1 MAFFEGNK
9 MTGGYGDGADIIN
22 SCTINVNKGE
32 IVAILGPN
40 GAGKSTAMKAMLGLL
55 NLKSGNVLIEGEDIS
70 KLSPQE
76 RVKKG
81 ISFVP
86 QTRNVFAELTVRE
99 NLEVGAFLREDDVLK
114 VIKEIYD
121 LFPILRDKK
130 DQVVG
135 QLSGG
140 QRQQVALGRALMIR
154 PSVLMLDEP
163 TAGVSPIVMDELF
176 EHIVKVKKTNVAII
190 MVEQNAKQ
198 ALSIS
203 DRGYVLVTGENKFE
217 GSGKDLLNDP
227 EVRRS
232 FLGA

>member
-1 MAFFEGNK
+1 MAFFQGNK
-9 MTGGYGDGADIIN
+9 MTGGYGDGPDIIN

-32 IVAILGPN
+32 IVSILGPN

-114 VIKEIYD
+114 VIEEIYD

-176 EHIVKVKKTNVAII
+176 EHIVEVKKIGVAII

-217 GSGKDLLNDP
+217 GSGKELLNDP

>member
-1 MAFFEGNK
+1 MAFFEGSK
-9 MTGGYGDGADIIN
+9 LTAGYGNGPDIIS
-22 SCTINVNKGE
+22 SCTINVNRGE

-40 GAGKSTAMKAMLGLL
+40 GAGKSTAMKTMLGLL
-55 NLKSGNVLIEGEDIS
+55 NLKSGSVLIDGENITS
-70 KLSPQE
+70 LSPQD

-86 QTRNVFAELTVRE
+86 QSKNVFAELTVKE
-99 NLEVGAFLREDDVLK
+99 NLEVGAFLRSDNLNIILD
-114 VIKEIYD
+114 EIYD
-121 LFPILRDKK
+121 LFPILKEK
-130 DQVVG
+130 QSQIVG
-135 QLSGG
+135 ELSGG
-140 QRQQVALGRALMIR
+140 QRQQVALGRALMIK

-176 EHIVKVKKTNVAII
+176 EHIIKVKKTNVAII

-203 DRGYVLVTGENKFE
+203 DRGYVLVTGKNKFE
-217 GSGKDLLNDP
+217 GSGSELLNDP

>member
-1 MAFFEGNK
+1 
-9 MTGGYGDGADIIN
+9 MTAGYGDGPDIIN
-22 SCTINVNKGE
+22 SCTINANKGE

-55 NLKSGNVLIEGEDIS
+55 SLKSGNVLLDGKDIS
-70 KLSPQE
+70 KASPQD
-76 RVKKG
+76 RVKYG

-99 NLEVGAFLREDDVLK
+99 NLEIGGFLRTDGLEK
-114 VIKEIYD
+114 MINNIYE
-121 LFPILRDKK
+121 LFPILSEKK
-130 DQVVG
+130 SQVVG

-140 QRQQVALGRALMIR
+140 QRQQVALGRALMSE

-198 ALSIS
+198 ALNIS
-203 DRGYVLVTGENKFE
+203 DRGYVLVTGQNKFE
-217 GSGKDLLNDP
+217 GSGDELLNDP

-232 FLGA
+232 FLGG

>member
-1 MAFFEGNK
+1 MNK
-9 MTGGYGDGADIIN
+9 I
-22 SCTINVNKGE
+22 
-32 IVAILGPN
+32 
-40 GAGKSTAMKAMLGLL
+40 
-55 NLKSGNVLIEGEDIS
+55 
-70 KLSPQE
+70 
-76 RVKKG
+76 
-81 ISFVP
+81 
-86 QTRNVFAELTVRE
+86 
-99 NLEVGAFLREDDVLK
+99 GAFLREDDVLK
-114 VIKEIYD
+114 VIEEIYD

-176 EHIVKVKKTNVAII
+176 EHIVKVKKTDVAII

-217 GSGKDLLNDP
+217 GSGKELLNDP